1 MATDGRSLAPRVRAA
16 VTDIGRSARVCRET
30 LQIPDLRRAELAFAG
45 FGIAEYAVYI
55 AVAVYAY
62 GQGGAHAVGLVSA
75 IQLIPAAIVA
85 PFGALL
91 GDRYRREA
99 VLVAAYAVQ
108 VLTMGAT
115 AGALL
120 ADASAPV
127 VYALSAV
134 TATGL
139 TLIRP
144 VHTSLLPSLTRAPR
158 ELTAA
163 YVTDGAIES
172 TSIVLGPAL
181 AGGIMAISGPGTVY
195 AVMAGILAVSAI
207 LAARIVTRTAAPV
220 RGPEGGRLRDEAL
233 AGFEL
238 VRRDRRTSLVIG
250 LLGSELFVIGIL
262 DVLIVVLAFELFD
275 SGDSG
280 TGFLNAAV
288 GLGGM
293 IGSAATLAL
302 IARRHLFGPMRNGML
317 LSGFPIALIAAA
329 PVSALAVPAL
339 AAAGAGGS
347 LTDVSGRMM
356 LQRLVPDRTLA
367 RAFGLLEGAYMASEG
382 VGAIVGAVLVE
393 SIGLEGTLLVCGL
406 LLPVLGL
413 VTRSRLV
420 EADVGMRARLEHVE
434 VLHALPIFA
443 ALGPRE
449 VELLAEHVRP
459 LDVAAGD
466 AVITEGAVGDRFFVI
481 EGGTAEVT
489 QAGRPLRSLTDGDY
503 FGEIALLRAV
513 PRTAT
518 VTAVTPMRLLT
529 LDRLTFLEAVTR
541 YAPGV
546 QAANEAVEA
555 RLAASPR

>member
-1 MATDGRSLAPRVRAA
+1 
-16 VTDIGRSARVCRET
+16 VCRET

-45 FGIAEYAVYI
+45 FNMAEWAVYI
-55 AVAVYAY
+55 AVAVYAF

-75 IQLIPAAIVA
+75 VQLIPAAIVA

-99 VLVAAYAVQ
+99 VLIAAYAVQ
-108 VLTMGAT
+108 VVTMGAT

-120 ADASAPV
+120 LDASAAA
-127 VYALSAV
+127 VYALAAV

-139 TLIRP
+139 TLVRP
-144 VHTSLLPSLTRAPR
+144 VHASLLPSLTRAPR

-172 TSIVLGPAL
+172 TSVVLGPAL

-195 AVMAGILAVSAI
+195 AVMAGFLLFSTILAGRI
-207 LAARIVTRTAAPV
+207 GARTRAPDQP
-220 RGPEGGRLRDEAL
+220 PEGTRLREEAL

-238 VRRDRRTSLVIG
+238 VRRDRRSRLLVG
-250 LLGSELFVIGIL
+250 LLGSELFVLGIL

-275 SGDSG
+275 SGEAG
-280 TGFLNAAV
+280 TGFLNAAI

-302 IARRHLFGPMRNGML
+302 IARRQLYGPMRNGML
-317 LSGFPIALIAAA
+317 LGGVPIALIAAA
-329 PVSALAVPAL
+329 PVPGLAVPAL
-339 AAAGAGGS
+339 AASGAGAS
-347 LTDVSGRMM
+347 LTDVTGRMM
-356 LQRLVPDRTLA
+356 LQRLVPDQTLS
-367 RAFGLLEGAYMASEG
+367 RAFGVLEGAYMASEG
-382 VGAIVGAVLVE
+382 VGAVVGAVLVE
-393 SIGLEGTLLVCGL
+393 IVGLEATLIACGL
-406 LLPVLGL
+406 FLPVLAL

-420 EADVGMRARLEHVE
+420 AADVGMHAKPEHVAL
-434 VLHALPIFA
+434 LHALPLFA

-449 VELLAEHVRP
+449 VELLAEHLRP
-459 LDVAAGD
+459 IDVAAGD
-466 AVITEGAVGDRFFVI
+466 TVITEGDIGDSFYVI
-481 EGGTAEVT
+481 ESGTAEVT
-489 QAGRPLRSLTDGDY
+489 QGGGHIRSLTDGDH

-518 VTAVTPMRLLT
+518 VTARTPMRLLA

-546 QAANEAVEA
+546 HAADELVEA